1 MLSNVSAVP
10 NEGSSLGMDG
20 SRSCPPQKV
29 SKSVKCDWSQFQK
42 PALAIFIGGLLFGTG
57 TALSLLYFTQ
67 VGNVPY
73 LVGPVLLSVGL
84 MFLVTG
90 LVWVPVIKQ
99 KMIHTAM
106 TQMNPGRPL
115 LPEQGIHTQSCVT
128 IS

>member
-1 MLSNVSAVP
+1 MQANISAVRT
-10 NEGSSLGMDG
+10 EKVEAA
-20 SRSCPPQKV
+20 SCPRMTSCKG
-29 SKSVKCDWSQFQK
+29 VKCSWSHFQK

-73 LVGPVLLSVGL
+73 LVGPIFLSVGL

-90 LVWVPVIKQ
+90 LVWVPLIKQ
-99 KMIHTAM
+99 KMVHAAM
-106 TQMNPGRPL
+106 TQMSQVKPL
-115 LPEQGIHTQSCVT
+115 LPEQRNHSQSCVT